1 MLSLMHAGQDTWTA
15 PIVPTFVLALTAVL
29 YVCGCLTLRV
39 RGSDEIPAWRAAACL
54 LGLLS
59 IWIAVASPLA
69 DGDAELLTL
78 HMVQHLL
85 LLSVAPPLIWLGSPV
100 LALLHSLPHSA
111 AREPRSAPHEPRAV
125 WRRDRM
131 PASAGS
137 RRWRQAAAPP
147 GHPVVCWLAGT
158 MTLVGWHIPAALTLV
173 MQSHAWHGVQQ
184 ATFLAGGLLFWW
196 PVIQPWSVPSTDA
209 RWSLV
214 VYLFLATLPCDILA
228 GFLLFSERVAY
239 PVYLSVARQSSLSV
253 LEDQQCAGA
262 LMWTSVTI
270 IYFVA
275 AAAVTMRLLSAGTV
289 VTRTRGSLDA
299 V

>member
-1 MLSLMHAGQDTWTA
+1 MSPFMHGGQDAWTA
-15 PIVPTFVLALTAVL
+15 PIVPTFVLALTGVL
-29 YVCGCLTLRV
+29 YVTGCLNLRL
-39 RGSDEIPAWRAAACL
+39 RGGDEIPAWRAAACL

-59 IWIAVASPLA
+59 VWIAVASPLA
-69 DGDAELLTL
+69 NGDAELLTI

-85 LLSVAPPLIWLGSPV
+85 LLSLAPPLIWLGSPV

-111 AREPRSAPHEPRAV
+111 VRESRGAGHEPRAV
-125 WRRDRM
+125 WRH
-131 PASAGS
+131 
-137 RRWRQAAAPP
+137 AAAFL

-158 MTLVGWHIPAALTLV
+158 MTLVGWHIPAALTLS

-184 ATFLAGGLLFWW
+184 ASFLAGGLLFWW
-196 PVIQPWSVPSTDA
+196 PVVQPWSVPSTDA

-228 GFLLFSERVAY
+228 GLLLFSERVAY

-289 VTRTRGSLDA
+289 VTRIRQSVGG